1 MDFLILFWEL
11 VTTEDRFVIITKN
24 WPQSNL
30 QRQYQQYQWR
40 NLAPKDI
47 PHILP
52 PISTSKVKNEALPD
66 PCHPHLTRLCLSS
79 NYNCIFRKQQM
90 TQERCRLFCLPKYTQ
105 FDDGISKYIKR
116 LSLIEAPGQYIS
128 SDTVQVSGVP
138 IIDNYYNFIDH

>member
-1 MDFLILFWEL
+1 MDFFILFWEL
-11 VTTEDRFVIITKN
+11 VTTEDKYNGIYMDSKFVIITKN

-52 PISTSKVKNEALPD
+52 PISTSKVKNEALPG

-90 TQERCRLFCLPKYTQ
+90 TQERCKLFCLPKYTQ
-105 FDDGISKYIKR
+105 FDDGISKLNICR
-116 LSLIEAPGQYIS
+116 LLKP
-128 SDTVQVSGVP
+128 QVSTSLQ
-138 IIDNYYNFIDH
+138 IQFK